1 MNRVSIIV
9 AIVATIVATILGIEI
24 RNKNIECRRLE
35 QNQRALLS
43 DIETFK
49 TKAGEWACT
58 AEILE
63 LEIKELR
70 RARREDV
77 KRLKEMGIRLRR
89 AESYAKSIAQH
100 RSSATLPLHDSIV
113 ERDTVHTF
121 HTQQGNT
128 ELHGLIRN
136 DSISYTLQ
144 SIDTLYQVIHRVP
157 RRFLFLR
164 FGTRAIHQ
172 TVWSSNHNTKIIYNE
187 YIELRQ
193 QPKLREKRRR

>member
-1 MNRVSIIV
+1 MNRVLIIV

-24 RNKNIECRRLE
+24 RNKNLECRRLE
-35 QNQRALLS
+35 QNQHALLS

-49 TKAGEWACT
+49 TKADEWACT
-58 AEILE
+58 TEILE

-70 RARREDV
+70 RARSEDI
-77 KRLKEMGIRLRR
+77 KRLKEMGIRLKH

-100 RSSATLPLHDSIV
+100 KSSAALPLHDSIV
-113 ERDTVHTF
+113 EKDTVHTF
-121 HTQQGNT
+121 HSQQGNT
-128 ELHGLIRN
+128 ELHGLIHN

-144 SIDTLYQVIHRVP
+144 STDTLYQVIHRVP
-157 RRFLFLR
+157 RRFLFFR
-164 FGTRAIHQ
+164 YGTRAIHQ
-172 TVWSSNHNTKIIYNE
+172 TVWSSNPNTKIVYNE

>member
-1 MNRVSIIV
+1 MNRVLIIV

-24 RNKNIECRRLE
+24 RNKNIECQRLE
-35 QNQRALLS
+35 QNQHALLS

-49 TKAGEWACT
+49 TKADEWACT
-58 AEILE
+58 TEILE

-70 RARREDV
+70 RARSEDI
-77 KRLKEMGIRLRR
+77 KRLKEMGIRLKH

-100 RSSATLPLHDSIV
+100 RSSATLPLYDSIV
-113 ERDTVHTF
+113 EKDTVHTF

-157 RRFLFLR
+157 RRFLFFR

-172 TVWSSNHNTKIIYNE
+172 TVWSSNPNTKIVYNE

>member
-49 TKAGEWACT
+49 TKADEWACT
-58 AEILE
+58 TEILE

-77 KRLKEMGIRLRR
+77 KRLKEMGLRLRR

-100 RSSATLPLHDSIV
+100 SSSATLPLHDSIV

>member
-1 MNRVSIIV
+1 MNRVLIIV

-35 QNQRALLS
+35 QNQHALLS

-58 AEILE
+58 TEILE

-70 RARREDV
+70 RARSEDI
-77 KRLKEMGIRLRR
+77 KRLKEMGIRLKH

-100 RSSATLPLHDSIV
+100 RSSTTLPLHDSIV
-113 ERDTVHTF
+113 EKDTVHTF
-121 HTQQGNT
+121 HSQQGNT

-136 DSISYTLQ
+136 DSISYTMQ

-157 RRFLFLR
+157 RRFLFFR
-164 FGTRAIHQ
+164 YGTRAIHQ
-172 TVWSSNHNTKIIYNE
+172 TVWSSNPNTKIVYNE

>member
-1 MNRVSIIV
+1 MNRVLIIV

-24 RNKNIECRRLE
+24 RNKNLECRRLE
-35 QNQRALLS
+35 QNQHALLS

-49 TKAGEWACT
+49 TKADEWACT
-58 AEILE
+58 TEILE

-70 RARREDV
+70 RARSEDV
-77 KRLKEMGIRLRR
+77 KRLKEMGIRLKH

-100 RSSATLPLHDSIV
+100 RNSATLPLHDSIV
-113 ERDTVHTF
+113 ENDTVHTF

-144 SIDTLYQVIHRVP
+144 STDTLYQVIHRVP
-157 RRFLFLR
+157 HRFLFFR
-164 FGTRAIHQ
+164 YGTRAIHQ

-187 YIELRQ
+187 YIELKQ

>member
-1 MNRVSIIV
+1 MNRVLIIV

-24 RNKNIECRRLE
+24 RNKNLECRRLE
-35 QNQRALLS
+35 QNQHALLS

-49 TKAGEWACT
+49 TKADEWACT
-58 AEILE
+58 TEILE

-70 RARREDV
+70 RARSEDI
-77 KRLKEMGIRLRR
+77 KRLKEMGIRLKH

-100 RSSATLPLHDSIV
+100 RSSATLPLYDSIV
-113 ERDTVHTF
+113 EKDTVHTF

-144 SIDTLYQVIHRVP
+144 STDTLYQVIHRVP
-157 RRFLFLR
+157 RRFLFFR

-172 TVWSSNHNTKIIYNE
+172 TVWSSNPNTKIVYNE
-187 YIELRQ
+187 YIDLRQ

>member
-1 MNRVSIIV
+1 MNRVLIIV

-24 RNKNIECRRLE
+24 RNKNLECRRLE
-35 QNQRALLS
+35 QNQHALLS

-49 TKAGEWACT
+49 TKADEWACT
-58 AEILE
+58 TEILE

-70 RARREDV
+70 RARSEDI
-77 KRLKEMGIRLRR
+77 KRLKEMGIRLKH

-100 RSSATLPLHDSIV
+100 RSSATLPLYDSIV
-113 ERDTVHTF
+113 EKDTVHTF

-144 SIDTLYQVIHRVP
+144 STDTLYQVIHRVP
-157 RRFLFLR
+157 RRFLFFR

-172 TVWSSNHNTKIIYNE
+172 TVWSSNPNTKIVYNE